1 MKLMGFGLLGSFVLL
16 QQSGKKTKLELAL
29 QEGKTK
35 RASHDIYKISWAH
48 QSRWRVCMRAQ
59 SFRHVRLFVTLWTV
73 ACQTPLSTGFS
84 RQECWSGLPF
94 PPPVYLP
101 DPRSNPRLLCLQHW
115 RQILYHWATW
125 EAHSVGG
132 ARVCL
137 GKGYKTKE
145 TTNGWIKAPH

>member
-1 MKLMGFGLLGSFVLL
+1 MKLMGFGLFGSFVLL

-59 SFRHVRLFVTLWTV
+59 SFRHVRLFATLWTV

-84 RQECWSGLPF
+84 RQEYWSGLPF
-94 PPPVYLP
+94 PPPGDLP
-101 DPRSNPRLLCLQHW
+101 TQGSNPGSPALQADS
-115 RQILYHWATW
+115 LP
-125 EAHSVGG
+125 SDPS
-132 ARVCL
+132 
-137 GKGYKTKE
+137 GKPREKQRGRKRFT
-145 TTNGWIKAPH
+145 GLVLF